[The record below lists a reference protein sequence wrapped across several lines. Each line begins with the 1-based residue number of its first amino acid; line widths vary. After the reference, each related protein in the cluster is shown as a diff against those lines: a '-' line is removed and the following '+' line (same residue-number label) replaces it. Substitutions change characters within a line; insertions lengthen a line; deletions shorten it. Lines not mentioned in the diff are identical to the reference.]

1 MKKKLPY
8 SKDPLVDEDDA
19 PELSEAWFAEANLY
33 RGGVLVKRGRP
44 PQAVT
49 KVAVKLRLDRD
60 IIAAFKVEGP
70 GWQTR
75 INQALRDW
83 LVLHPGE
90 QGAAIN
96 SLERAALNKPD
107 LPVNFVAESL
117 ASLGEPREQARPFVP
132 RGSRGK

>member
-8 SKDPLVDEDDA
+8 SKDTLVDEDDA
-19 PELSEAWFAEANLY
+19 PALSEAWFAEASLY

-60 IIAAFKVEGP
+60 IVAAFKIDGP

-90 QGAAIN
+90 QGDAIN
-96 SLERAALNKPD
+96 SLGRAALENPD
-107 LPVNFVAESL
+107 LPASLVADSL
-117 ASLGEPREQARPFVP
+117 ASLAEPREQAQPFTP
-132 RGSRGK
+132 RSSRRK

>member
-33 RGGVLVKRGRP
+33 HGGKLVKRGRP

-60 IIAAFKVEGP
+60 IVAAFKVEGP

-75 INQALRDW
+75 INHALRDW
-83 LVLHPGE
+83 MASHPHGPDAGE
-90 QGAAIN
+90 AV
-96 SLERAALNKPD
+96 AALLK
-107 LPVNFVAESL
+107 AEKITGVSSDEITEWI
-117 ASLGEPREQARPFVP
+117 AEGR
-132 RGSRGK
+132 K

>member
-8 SKDPLVDEDDA
+8 LKDPLVDEDDA
-19 PELSEAWFAEANLY
+19 PALSESWFAEANQY

-60 IIAAFKVEGP
+60 IVAAFKVEGP

-75 INQALRDW
+75 INQALMDW
-83 LVLHPGE
+83 LVSHPYE
-90 QGAAIN
+90 GAAIN
-96 SLERAALNKPD
+96 SLRQ
-107 LPVNFVAESL
+107 AEKISGVS
-117 ASLGEPREQARPFVP
+117 ADEVMEWISEGRE
-132 RGSRGK
+132 

>member
-19 PELSEAWFAEANLY
+19 PPLSEAWFAEANLY
-33 RGGVLVKRGRP
+33 RAGVLVKRGRP

-60 IIAAFKVEGP
+60 IVAAFKVEGP

-75 INQALRDW
+75 INQALREW
-83 LVLHPGE
+83 LVSHSGE
-90 QGAAIN
+90 QVESIN
-96 SLERAALNKPD
+96 NLGRAVLDNPEA
-107 LPVNFVAESL
+107 
-117 ASLGEPREQARPFVP
+117 PREQAQPFIP
-132 RGSRGK
+132 RSSRRK